1 MKLKCLMFSD
11 KILFEMEVS
20 TDSSSWIRMFWLI
33 KESSAAGL
41 SSLISLFSGNGA
53 GHLVKTQVGPQHR
66 HALRLS
72 GAPAQV
78 GDGE

>member
-1 MKLKCLMFSD
+1 
-11 KILFEMEVS
+11 
-20 TDSSSWIRMFWLI
+20 MFWLI

-66 HALRLS
+66 HTLRLS